1 MSVWLHFCVKK
12 CHEKGQVTGCWIK
25 QILLI
30 LHQESLALNG
40 RIVLLVD
47 NHFINNFSVIALV
60 RHIEGLLLKHDCV
73 IVPNFGGF
81 VTQQVSARYVEDEG
95 LFLPPYR
102 SVGFNGCLKL
112 NDGLLVQSYMNAY
125 GIGYVEAL
133 QQIETA
139 VAEIKSELHATGSYE
154 LGGIGVF
161 KLALS
166 GSYDFQP
173 CEAGVVSPELYGLD
187 AFMLHK
193 NEEKV
198 ELVSEEKETYAES
211 SRTEKFIERS
221 ATHYVIRLNR
231 EVVNYVAAAV
241 AMIVCFFAWSVP
253 VSNSSDAGVKQA
265 AIFSAQLFASAE
277 EKPQPLLVPATT
289 FADEVEEVAEE
300 VVEVVPVTAPEV
312 VEVPVIEG
320 TPAVEPAVEVAP
332 AEAENFTLVVCSCIP
347 QKNAEALVAEL
358 QASGLE
364 NVSIFVKGDILRVV
378 VGGYPTADAATVALR
393 EYRKERSGF
402 EQAWVL
408 RK

>member
-1 MSVWLHFCVKK
+1 M
-12 CHEKGQVTGCWIK
+12 
-25 QILLI
+25 
-30 LHQESLALNG
+30 
-40 RIVLLVD
+40 
-47 NHFINNFSVIALV
+47 IALA

-102 SVGFNGCLKL
+102 SVGFNGYLKL
-112 NDGLLVQSYMNAY
+112 NDGLLVQSYMNSY
-125 GIGYVEAL
+125 GISYVEAL

-198 ELVSEEKETYAES
+198 EAVDATLNAHVEPVS
-211 SRTEKFIERS
+211 TEKFIERS

-241 AMIVCFFAWSVP
+241 VMIVCFFAWSVP
-253 VSNSSDAGVKQA
+253 VSNSSDAGLEQA
-265 AIFSAQLFASAE
+265 AIFSAQLFAE
-277 EKPQPLLVPATT
+277 VDEKTQPLLVPATT
-289 FADEVEEVAEE
+289 FADEAEDVTTEVNGTEQETAETLAVEE
-300 VVEVVPVTAPEV
+300 TA
-312 VEVPVIEG
+312 
-320 TPAVEPAVEVAP
+320 EVADY
-332 AEAENFTLVVCSCIP
+332 TLVVCSCVP
-347 QKNAEALVAEL
+347 RKNAEALVAEL

-364 NVSIFVKGDILRVV
+364 NVDIFVKGDILRVI
-378 VGGYPTADAATVALR
+378 VGGYPTADAATEALR
-393 EYRKERSGF
+393 EYRKERSDF

>member
-1 MSVWLHFCVKK
+1 M
-12 CHEKGQVTGCWIK
+12 
-25 QILLI
+25 
-30 LHQESLALNG
+30 
-40 RIVLLVD
+40 
-47 NHFINNFSVIALV
+47 IALA
-60 RHIEGLLLKHDCV
+60 RHIESLLLKHDCV
-73 IVPNFGGF
+73 IVPSFGGF

-102 SVGFNGCLKL
+102 SVGFNGYLKL
-112 NDGLLVQSYMNAY
+112 NDGLLVQSYMNTY
-125 GIGYVEAL
+125 GISYVEAL

-139 VAEIKSELHATGSYE
+139 VSEIKSELHATGSYE

-193 NEEKV
+193 NEVNTDVVREV
-198 ELVSEEKETYAES
+198 KETHVEPSCA
-211 SRTEKFIERS
+211 EKFIECS

-241 AMIVCFFAWSVP
+241 VMIVCFFAWSVP

-277 EKPQPLLVPATT
+277 ETPHPLLVPATT
-289 FADEVEEVAEE
+289 FADEVEESASVAEPE
-300 VVEVVPVTAPEV
+300 VIETPVVE
-312 VEVPVIEG
+312 
-320 TPAVEPAVEVAP
+320 
-332 AEAENFTLVVCSCIP
+332 EATDYTLVVCSCVP

-358 QASGLE
+358 QTSGLD
-364 NVSIFVKGDILRVV
+364 NVSIYVKGDILRVI
-378 VGGYPTADAATVALR
+378 VGGYPTADAATDALR
-393 EYRKERSGF
+393 EYRRERSGF
-402 EQAWVL
+402 EEAWVL